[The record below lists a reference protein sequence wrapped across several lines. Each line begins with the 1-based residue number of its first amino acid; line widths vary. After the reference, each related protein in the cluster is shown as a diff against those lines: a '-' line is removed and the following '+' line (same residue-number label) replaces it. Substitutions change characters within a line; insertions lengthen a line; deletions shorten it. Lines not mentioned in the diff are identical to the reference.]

1 MPLRKS
7 RCSRIIQTDFPHFW
21 RALLATTKSPTLR
34 PQTWPAPSVVFGTP
48 ESEGHDP
55 TARSRNSRVVSHDS
69 NVAFLTNRAYGCPCT
84 AGDDR
89 TRWCRQVSHWL
100 CVFVYASA
108 AARISDSATCGSLHS
123 TNLDPEAGGPL
134 LGSYIIPF
142 SFLSSCLLSLLFTDN
157 TCAFHT
163 SSTTLH
169 TTPHKT
175 PACQAKAT
183 PTRAT
188 APTARYFLCL
198 QPRSPRPNPTNSHLP
213 PLRTT
218 TTAPGTTV
226 PAPPTPIP
234 TTTPTGRNPSP
245 MLTY

>member
-1 MPLRKS
+1 
-7 RCSRIIQTDFPHFW
+7 
-21 RALLATTKSPTLR
+21 
-34 PQTWPAPSVVFGTP
+34 V
-48 ESEGHDP
+48 
-55 TARSRNSRVVSHDS
+55 
-69 NVAFLTNRAYGCPCT
+69 PCT

-89 TRWCRQVSHWL
+89 TRWCGQVCHWL
-100 CVFVYASA
+100 CVFVYAST
-108 AARISDSATCGSLHS
+108 AARVSDSATCGSLHS
-123 TNLDPEAGGPL
+123 TNLNPEAGGPL

-142 SFLSSCLLSLLFTDN
+142 SLLSSRLLSLLLAPHFVTDN
-157 TCAFHT
+157 ICAFHT

-175 PACQAKAT
+175 PECQAKAI
-183 PTRAT
+183 PTRAP

-226 PAPPTPIP
+226 PALPTLTP
-234 TTTPTGRNPSP
+234 TTTPTRRAPSP
-245 MLTY
+245 IHTY